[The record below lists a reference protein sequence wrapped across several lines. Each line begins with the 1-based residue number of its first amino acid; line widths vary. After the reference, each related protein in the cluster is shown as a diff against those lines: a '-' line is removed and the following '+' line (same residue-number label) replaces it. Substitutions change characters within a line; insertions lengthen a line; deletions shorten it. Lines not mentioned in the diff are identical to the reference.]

1 MNRPMIFPLITLLL
15 AGCMP
20 APTQQ
25 AVERTTMVQSAVA
38 HTCTA
43 SVVVIRFS
51 DNAVL
56 ATFAMPEEAVAELKA
71 LLGQG
76 RPSVYEPEF
85 LSPPAPPFAQTFLC
99 LGDLKLDLE
108 SVWSESQ
115 EASELEW
122 LKKRDG
128 EGRLAPQIVLP
139 DTAYARF
146 MGQEAIQ
153 QARAA
158 LKRLENESR

>member
-1 MNRPMIFPLITLLL
+1 MNSPMIFPLITLML
-15 AGCMP
+15 ACMP

-25 AVERTTMVQSAVA
+25 AVERATMVQSAVA

-43 SVVVIRFS
+43 SVAVIRFS

-99 LGDLKLDLE
+99 LGDLQLELE
-108 SVWSESQ
+108 SVWSESR
-115 EASELEW
+115 ETSELEW
-122 LKKRDG
+122 LRKCDG
-128 EGRLAPQIVLP
+128 EGRMAPQIVLP
-139 DTAYARF
+139 DAAYERF

>member
-1 MNRPMIFPLITLLL
+1 MIFPLITLLL

-56 ATFAMPEEAVAELKA
+56 SSFSMSEEAVAELKA

-76 RPSVYEPEF
+76 RPSVYEPDF
-85 LSPPAPPFAQTFLC
+85 VSPPAPPFAQTFLC
-99 LGDLKLDLE
+99 IGDMKLNLE

-122 LKKRDG
+122 LRKCDG
-128 EGRLAPQIVLP
+128 EGRMAPQIVLP
-139 DTAYARF
+139 DAAYERF
-146 MGQEAIQ
+146 MALDAVQ

-158 LKRLENESR
+158 LKCLENESR